1 MIRPAPD
8 EVRVLD
14 ARIVAAIGGYA
25 LSDAEFLA
33 LARDL
38 FAYQVAHNEPYAAFA
53 RAHGFDA
60 ARLPRSVEEI
70 PAVPAAAFKEARLA
84 TFPPGETAVWFETS
98 GTTLRQAQGR
108 LGRGGRHEFPTT
120 RLYEAALLA
129 SFDRMMLADVV
140 RPGHGDARLRY
151 LNLVPDPRE
160 NPHSSLGY
168 MMGAVARE
176 RGDGADGWYLHGDA
190 LDVDGFVRDVARAR
204 ADGVAV
210 CVAATAFALV
220 ALNDAL
226 AERGL
231 RLALPDGSRIMETG
245 GFKGRTRVVERAV
258 LYAETSERLG
268 VPVEAIVAEYG
279 MTELSS
285 QYYDAF
291 ASRGRVEPR
300 VKVAPP
306 WLRPIVVDGEG
317 RPLPHGVVGA
327 IRHVDLANRGSVIA
341 IETEDLGAL
350 VEAPA
355 SGDGGAA
362 SDARPGLVLLGR
374 EQGAELRGCSL
385 DAESLLARRG

>member
-1 MIRPAPD
+1 MIA
-8 EVRVLD
+8 LD
-14 ARIVAAIGGYA
+14 DRILAAIDAYA
-25 LSDAEFLA
+25 LSDEAFLA

-38 FAYQVAHNEPYAAFA
+38 FAYQVRFNAPYAAFA
-53 RAHGFDA
+53 RARGFDEA
-60 ARLPRSVEEI
+60 KLPERVDEI

-84 TFPPGETAVWFETS
+84 TFPASETAVWFETS
-98 GTTLRQAQGR
+98 GTTR
-108 LGRGGRHEFPTT
+108 GRGGRHELPTT

-129 SFDRMMLADVV
+129 SFDRMMLADVL
-140 RPGHGDARLRY
+140 RRAQDDARLRY

-160 NPHSSLGY
+160 SPHSSLGF
-168 MMGAVARE
+168 MMATVARE

-190 LDVDGFVRDVARAR
+190 LDVDGIVRDAARAR

-210 CVAATAFALV
+210 CLAATAFALV

-231 RLALPDGSRIMETG
+231 TLALPAGSRVMETG
-245 GFKGRTRVVERAV
+245 GFKGRTRVVERAA
-258 LYAETSERLG
+258 LYEETSARLG

-285 QYYDAF
+285 QYYDGF
-291 ASRGRVEPR
+291 ASRARIEPR

-317 RPLPHGVVGA
+317 RPLPPGVVGA
-327 IRHVDLANRGSVIA
+327 VRHVDLANRGSVIA

-350 VEAPA
+350 VEVE
-355 SGDGGAA
+355 A
-362 SDARPGLVLLGR
+362 SDAQCATGLVLLGR